1 MKRRYLVS
9 LVVVLLVLVQ
19 VPYVWLLWLQPKPE
33 PQKPAPPIYLK
44 PNLQKSANIN
54 WFDSTPTRIR
64 WFWFNDS
71 SGQPIPTLIKSGDN
85 LTFWIRISQFNRT
98 QFNITRIRNIQL
110 WFFNIVSPNGTQWG
124 SLWKIN
130 IYLQGQFDR
139 TQMLGVPNDESGT
152 QLILNWDGGPIE
164 RAIGEVLRFDLHF
177 ESIVPVDALLIIKSV
192 EILVI
197 AE

>member
-54 WFDSTPTRIR
+54 WFDPSPTRIR

-98 QFNITRIRNIQL
+98 EFNITRIRNIQL

-152 QLILNWDGGPIE
+152 QLILNWDGGRIE
-164 RAIGEVLRFDLHF
+164 RAMGEVLRFDLNF
-177 ESIVPVDALLIIKSV
+177 ESVVPVDALLIIKSV